1 MYPATSLPRLSP
13 PDHNGSSNLFLF
25 VKAKFLVTFLS
36 VHNIIYARMNSIM
49 VENGVPFFHLSTVQG
64 PYNQEY

>member
-13 PDHNGSSNLFLF
+13 PDNTGSSNLFLF
-25 VKAKFLVTFLS
+25 IKAKFLVTFLR
-36 VHNIIYARMNSIM
+36 VHNIIYASMYIIM